1 MGSLLEQLQDKSRV
15 NRRKMGAT
23 RFFIFST
30 FLALMFGFA
39 LSLPTVGN
47 EYPEQ
52 VSGEGLSR
60 MIRALGPASNGTPEG
75 LLTRFRRS
83 PFDLNTLISQNGM
96 AIKTDA
102 TTLQGVTL
110 STENRNAD
118 GSECA
123 IDRLICEV
131 S

>member
-1 MGSLLEQLQDKSRV
+1 MGSLLEQLRDKSRV

-52 VSGEGLSR
+52 VSGKGLSR

-83 PFDLNTLISQNGM
+83 PIFVPSRDRCRYTTRCYTVNG
-96 AIKTDA
+96 KEKCRR
-102 TTLQGVTL
+102 VRVC
-110 STENRNAD
+110 N
-118 GSECA
+118 
-123 IDRLICEV
+123 
-131 S
+131 

>member
-1 MGSLLEQLQDKSRV
+1 MGVFWSNYRISRV

-75 LLTRFRRS
+75 LLTRFRRKVAS
-83 PFDLNTLISQNGM
+83 RNRCRYATRCYTVNG
-96 AIKTDA
+96 KRKCRR
-102 TTLQGVTL
+102 VRVC
-110 STENRNAD
+110 N
-118 GSECA
+118 
-123 IDRLICEV
+123 
-131 S
+131 

>member
-1 MGSLLEQLQDKSRV
+1 MGQDKSRV

-52 VSGEGLSR
+52 VSGVGLSR

-75 LLTRFRRS
+75 LLTRS
-83 PFDLNTLISQNGM
+83 PKSRQFEHYIESM
-96 AIKTDA
+96 AIRNRCYSYYVTRCN
-102 TTLQGVTL
+102 LQGEKCRRIRVC
-110 STENRNAD
+110 N
-118 GSECA
+118 
-123 IDRLICEV
+123 
-131 S
+131 